1 METCSW
7 NTLMEKAREF
17 SENLVSTGFNSKK
30 IILFGAG
37 VYGSMVADY
46 FNKLGRRI
54 ERFCDN
60 DIQKQGKLYN
70 GILCISPN
78 ALIDYENT
86 MIIITA
92 RHKIEELS
100 LQLDQLKVQYISFDK
115 LLISIE
121 HERINMLYHE
131 LLSDEISRNTYFT
144 LIKAMFDGD
153 KAEIANYC
161 DEKQYFCLP
170 QFMLSDID
178 EVFVDCG
185 AYVGNTIERFIWSRG
200 DGLFKKIYAFE
211 PGAMQFKALQTRV
224 KRLINEWAL
233 DQNSIQCI
241 PKAVGESNAVS
252 AFLSNDGQLSSS
264 RVIQSIN
271 EESSGNVGVVSLDQF
286 FSEKNI
292 YENVSM
298 IKMDVEGSEMVV
310 LKGACNLIKAKTP
323 KLAVCIYHR
332 PTDIID
338 IPIYLKELV
347 PNYKMAIRHHSNIL
361 SETVLYCWK

>member
-7 NTLMEKAREF
+7 NTLMKKAKEF

-54 ERFCDN
+54 ELFCDN
-60 DIQKQGKLYN
+60 DIKKQGKLYN
-70 GILCISPN
+70 GILCVSPN
-78 ALIDYENT
+78 ALIDYEDA

-92 RHKIEELS
+92 RHKTEELS
-100 LQLDQLKVQYISFDK
+100 LQLDQLKVQFISFDK

-121 HERINMLYHE
+121 YKRINMLFNE
-131 LLSDEISRNTYFT
+131 FLSDEISKNTYFT

-161 DEKQYFCLP
+161 DENQYFCLP

-211 PGAMQFKALQTRV
+211 PGAMQFKALRSRV
-224 KRLINEWAL
+224 KRLIKEWAL

-241 PKAVGESNAVS
+241 PKAVGASNALS
-252 AFLSNDGQLSSS
+252 AFLSNSGQLSAS
-264 RVIQSIN
+264 RVALTGS
-271 EESSGNVGVVSLDQF
+271 EESSINIEVVSLDQF
-286 FSEKNI
+286 FRENSI
-292 YENVSM
+292 YEDISM
-298 IKMDVEGSEMVV
+298 IKMDVEGSEMDV
-310 LKGACNLIKAKTP
+310 LKGACNLIKAKAP